1 MWILT
6 PYILGG
12 ILLFAFVLGILGVLC
27 THDKRDLV
35 PGLLFG
41 LPVIVVSLLIFVLF
55 VEADI
60 IWAGIFAV
68 PPLII
73 GSLVVWRGFRTG
85 KKRSDYFS
93 AMLVCGGIFL
103 MGFVLIKYP
112 HITRMIF
119 SHILPGAPIS

>member
-41 LPVIVVSLLIFVLF
+41 LPVIVVSLLIFVL
-55 VEADI
+55 
-60 IWAGIFAV
+60 
-68 PPLII
+68 
-73 GSLVVWRGFRTG
+73 
-85 KKRSDYFS
+85 
-93 AMLVCGGIFL
+93 
-103 MGFVLIKYP
+103 
-112 HITRMIF
+112 
-119 SHILPGAPIS
+119 